1 MLIRRRRLYLLQA
14 QYEYLYRLAV
24 RATDWLPPPVAAEDN
39 GNSVDCTDVS
49 NDVSNEDVDVGGDGD
64 DDDDDDEGKST
75 HDAEAPSSD
84 AAMNDGVAVAES
96 EDEQHHSCQIR
107 L

>member
-49 NDVSNEDVDVGGDGD
+49 NDVGNEDVDVGGDG

>member
-64 DDDDDDEGKST
+64 DDDDDEGKST